1 MKYTKNAFP
10 VIAIVL
16 AVAILFSACRKI
28 NDSTTLGSGLIPPID
43 NINTFETFLDIESD
57 NLLYNDTNKVYYAD
71 LHALGYISGDTEF
84 GTTKGES
91 YFNISYSNY
100 LINPFYNKDS
110 VVAIDSVVL
119 SLGYDSY
126 YGDTSSVQT
135 VRVYEL
141 AQTSGFNDTSLYK
154 YNQADFLTTGSELGS
169 KSFQVKNLDDTIL
182 HIRKRDTTKLVN
194 VLRIPLVN
202 TLGTR
207 FSNYDTTFSANGGF
221 RSDSILK
228 TLFRGLAIKADNSGN
243 ALTYISPSNNTNTRL
258 TIYFQVKKNG
268 VIDTTSVDF
277 QHSSGGQANI
287 IKRTPGGGWNNY
299 LTNTGTND
307 DLLYIPGTPGSYGLL
322 RIPALDTFRNVVVHR
337 AEIIA
342 NPIRSA
348 GDDMFPHQQALFL
361 NRVSA
366 TGDSLLTFDA
376 DMLLSNNFTNYTYE
390 INTFGGLIKSDST
403 YRFNISRYVQSM
415 VTNRTTNYKMRL
427 YTPVRTFVFSPGYNA
442 INQIY
447 VTDQPGYGRVVLAG
461 GSYINPAKRLRM
473 RLVYSKL

>member
-1 MKYTKNAFP
+1 MKYTKKAFP

-28 NDSTTLGSGLIPPID
+28 NESTELGSGLIPPID
-43 NINTFETFLDIESD
+43 NINTFETYLDIESD
-57 NLLYNDTNKVYYAD
+57 NLLYNDTNKVYFAD
-71 LHALGYISGDTEF
+71 IHALGYISGDTEF

-126 YGDTSSVQT
+126 YGDTNSVQT
-135 VRVYEL
+135 VRVYEI
-141 AQTSGFNDTSLYK
+141 AQTSGFNDTTLYK

-207 FSNYDTTFSANGGF
+207 FRNYDTTYTANGGF

-243 ALTYISPSNNTNTRL
+243 ALTYIKS
-258 TIYFQVKKNG
+258 
-268 VIDTTSVDF
+268 
-277 QHSSGGQANI
+277 
-287 IKRTPGGGWNNY
+287 
-299 LTNTGTND
+299 
-307 DLLYIPGTPGSYGLL
+307 
-322 RIPALDTFRNVVVHR
+322 
-337 AEIIA
+337 
-342 NPIRSA
+342 
-348 GDDMFPHQQALFL
+348 
-361 NRVSA
+361 
-366 TGDSLLTFDA
+366 
-376 DMLLSNNFTNYTYE
+376 
-390 INTFGGLIKSDST
+390 FG
-403 YRFNISRYVQSM
+403 
-415 VTNRTTNYKMRL
+415 
-427 YTPVRTFVFSPGYNA
+427 
-442 INQIY
+442 
-447 VTDQPGYGRVVLAG
+447 
-461 GSYINPAKRLRM
+461 
-473 RLVYSKL
+473 

>member
-16 AVAILFSACRKI
+16 AVAILFPACRKI

-110 VVAIDSVVL
+110 VIAIDSVIL

-141 AQTSGFNDTSLYK
+141 AQTSGFNDTTLYK
-154 YNQADFLTTGSELGS
+154 YNQADFLTTGAELGS
-169 KSFQVKNLDDTIL
+169 KSFQVKNLNDTIL

-207 FSNYDTTFSANGGF
+207 FKNYDTTFTANGGY
-221 RSDSILK
+221 RSD
-228 TLFRGLAIKADNSGN
+228 
-243 ALTYISPSNNTNTRL
+243 
-258 TIYFQVKKNG
+258 
-268 VIDTTSVDF
+268 
-277 QHSSGGQANI
+277 
-287 IKRTPGGGWNNY
+287 
-299 LTNTGTND
+299 
-307 DLLYIPGTPGSYGLL
+307 
-322 RIPALDTFRNVVVHR
+322 
-337 AEIIA
+337 
-342 NPIRSA
+342 
-348 GDDMFPHQQALFL
+348 
-361 NRVSA
+361 
-366 TGDSLLTFDA
+366 
-376 DMLLSNNFTNYTYE
+376 
-390 INTFGGLIKSDST
+390 
-403 YRFNISRYVQSM
+403 
-415 VTNRTTNYKMRL
+415 
-427 YTPVRTFVFSPGYNA
+427 
-442 INQIY
+442 
-447 VTDQPGYGRVVLAG
+447 
-461 GSYINPAKRLRM
+461 
-473 RLVYSKL
+473 